1 MLAKGLPPNEV
12 SFNTLVNGWVKKG
25 FMDKA
30 QRVVDEQ
37 MIARGLAPN
46 EVWASTMA
54 SHASLSSAVALA
66 IAETG
71 PDCVMPTCVVNV
83 VRSPVTPS

>member
-1 MLAKGLPPNEV
+1 MCFVDVLDLHARAQAVIDEMLAKGLPPNEV

-25 FMDKA
+25 IMDKA

-46 EVWASTMA
+46 EVSRAGEERA
-54 SHASLSSAVALA
+54 AAAA
-66 IAETG
+66 ANAG
-71 PDCVMPTCVVNV
+71 C
-83 VRSPVTPS
+83 